1 MVWSDRSQFKLTRSG
16 VIGHELQSRPDP
28 YPRSVRCR
36 YSHLLEEK
44 QLKNNRKI
52 YSDLNIK
59 LSNQFKQLSEIN
71 NIKENHVWT
80 KEQNIKV
87 LEKCHYP
94 MF

>member
-1 MVWSDRSQFKLTRSG
+1 M
-16 VIGHELQSRPDP
+16 
-28 YPRSVRCR
+28 RCR

-87 LEKCHYP
+87 LEKVPLPDVLELLSKFEYETRD
-94 MF
+94 MNNSAY

>member
-1 MVWSDRSQFKLTRSG
+1 M
-16 VIGHELQSRPDP
+16 
-28 YPRSVRCR
+28 
-36 YSHLLEEK
+36 
-44 QLKNNRKI
+44 KNNRKI

-87 LEKCHYP
+87 LEKVPLPDVLELLSKFEYETRI
-94 MF
+94 